1 VLAAVTV
8 DGAEVAC
15 TPLLDWLHAA
25 CTKTTVNG
33 VAMDASPLARP
44 PLTPPLM
51 DEDLLWHQ
59 GEFIVHD
66 LPALDPNMMQH
77 GVQHI
82 VTTLGHLATKTR
94 LTQEEATQAQEARDG

>member
-1 VLAAVTV
+1 M
-8 DGAEVAC
+8 DGADVAC

-25 CTKTTVNG
+25 CTKTMVNG
-33 VAMDASPLARP
+33 VPTDASPLARP
-44 PLTPPLM
+44 LLTPPLAN
-51 DEDLLWHQ
+51 EDLLRHR

-82 VTTLGHLATKTR
+82 ATTLGHLVTETKLTR
-94 LTQEEATQAQEARDG
+94 EESAQA